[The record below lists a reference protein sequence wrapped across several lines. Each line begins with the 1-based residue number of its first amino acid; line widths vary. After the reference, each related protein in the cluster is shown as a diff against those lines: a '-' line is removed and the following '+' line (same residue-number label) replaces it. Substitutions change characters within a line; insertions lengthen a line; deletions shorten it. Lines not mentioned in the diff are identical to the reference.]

1 MSALQC
7 LTFLFL
13 FLLLQVATPASPLP
27 LDRRRRV
34 LDNSNHSNFAKHPRR
49 VVFPVNR
56 GSCDLFAGEWVRDE
70 TYPLYRAEE
79 CGGGMI
85 DPGFDCQT
93 YGRPDS
99 DYLKFRWKPFNCDVP
114 SRFNGVKF
122 LQEMRNKTIMFV
134 GDSLGRNQWESL
146 MCMITSSAPFI
157 HTHIIHEDP
166 LSTFKILDYDVKVS
180 FYRAPYLVNIE
191 KIHGK
196 TTLKLDEISV
206 DASDAWRTADVLL
219 FNTGHWWSHTGS
231 LRGWEQMEIGGRYYG
246 DMDRLVAMRKGLTT
260 WSDWVLRY
268 TNSPLTRVFFLS
280 VSPTHYKIVC
290 VLHVLFVY
298 LWAQMIVHLLV
309 MPVRKF
315 LLFATCNARGCI
327 IRLLNIDV
335 EELDVKMC
343 CSPNEWTSGATASTI
358 TQGGKTCYGQTKPF
372 SGTSYPTSSYVDQK
386 KVIDQVV
393 KEMKSHVSLMD
404 ISMLSAL
411 RIDGHPSIYSGDL
424 NPSLKKNPDRSS
436 DCSHWC
442 LPGLPDTWNQL
453 FYAALLF

>member
-1 MSALQC
+1 MHRTKYNNNISSLHSLQASLMSALQC

-114 SRFNGVKF
+114 RFNGVKF

-206 DASDAWRTADVLL
+206 DASAAWRTANVLL

-231 LRGWEQMEIGGRYYG
+231 LRGWEQMKIGGRYYG

-260 WSDWVLRY
+260 WSNWVLRY
-268 TNSPLTRVFFLS
+268 TNSPLTRVFFFS
-280 VSPTHYKIVC
+280 VSPTHY
-290 VLHVLFVY
+290 
-298 LWAQMIVHLLV
+298 
-309 MPVRKF
+309 
-315 LLFATCNARGCI
+315 N
-327 IRLLNIDV
+327 
-335 EELDVKMC
+335 
-343 CSPNEWTSGATASTI
+343 PNEWTSGATASTI

>member
-1 MSALQC
+1 MHRTKYNNNISSLHSLQASLMSALQC

-280 VSPTHYKIVC
+280 VSPTHY
-290 VLHVLFVY
+290 
-298 LWAQMIVHLLV
+298 
-309 MPVRKF
+309 
-315 LLFATCNARGCI
+315 N
-327 IRLLNIDV
+327 
-335 EELDVKMC
+335 
-343 CSPNEWTSGATASTI
+343 PNEWTSGATASTI

-386 KVIDQVV
+386 KVIDQMV

>member
-1 MSALQC
+1 MQRTTHNTSLFLFSLSLFSRFSASLMSALQC

-13 FLLLQVATPASPLP
+13 ILLLLQHTTSASPLP
-27 LDRRRRV
+27 LSRRRNHNN
-34 LDNSNHSNFAKHPRR
+34 NSSHSNFAKHPRR

-56 GSCDLFAGEWVRDE
+56 NSCDLFSGEWVRDE
-70 TYPLYRAEE
+70 TYPLYRAKE

-99 DYLKFRWKPFNCDVP
+99 DYLKFRWQPFNCDVP
-114 SRFNGVKF
+114 RFNGVKF

-146 MCMITSSAPFI
+146 MCMISSSAPHI

-166 LSTFKILDYDVKVS
+166 LSTFKILEYNVKVS
-180 FYRAPYLVNIE
+180 FYRAPYLVDID

-196 TTLKLDEISV
+196 TTLKLDEISI
-206 DASDAWRTADVLL
+206 DASKAWRTADVLL

-231 LRGWEQMEIGGRYYG
+231 LRGWEQMETGGRYYG
-246 DMDRLVAMRKGLTT
+246 DMDRLVALRKGLKT
-260 WSDWVLRY
+260 WSNWVLSY
-268 TNSPLTRVFFLS
+268 INSPLTRVFFLS
-280 VSPTHYKIVC
+280 VSPTHY
-290 VLHVLFVY
+290 
-298 LWAQMIVHLLV
+298 
-309 MPVRKF
+309 
-315 LLFATCNARGCI
+315 N
-327 IRLLNIDV
+327 
-335 EELDVKMC
+335 
-343 CSPNEWTSGATASTI
+343 PNEWTSRAKASTI
-358 TQGGKTCYGQTKPF
+358 TQGAKSCYGQTTPF
-372 SGTSYPTSSYVDQK
+372 SGTNYPTSSYVSQK
-386 KVIDQVV
+386 KVIDEVV
-393 KEMKSHVSLMD
+393 NDMKSHVSLMD

-424 NPSLKKNPDRSS
+424 NPSLKRNPDRSS

-453 FYAALLF
+453 FYASLLF

>member
-1 MSALQC
+1 MSSLQC

-13 FLLLQVATPASPLP
+13 FLLLLQNATSASPLP
-27 LDRRRRV
+27 LRRRPV
-34 LDNSNHSNFAKHPRR
+34 LNNSTPHSNFAKHPRR
-49 VVFPVNR
+49 RVVFPVNQS
-56 GSCDLFAGEWVRDE
+56 SCDLFAGEWVRDE

-79 CGGGMI
+79 CGRGMI

-114 SRFNGVKF
+114 RFNGVKF
-122 LQEMRNKTIMFV
+122 LQEMRNKTVMFV

-146 MCMITSSAPFI
+146 MCMISSSTPFI
-157 HTHIIHEDP
+157 RTHLIHEDP
-166 LSTFKILDYDVKVS
+166 LSTFKILDYNVKVS
-180 FYRAPYLVNIE
+180 FYRAPYLVDID
-191 KIHGK
+191 KINGK

-231 LRGWEQMEIGGRYYG
+231 LRGWERMETEGRYYS
-246 DMDRLVAMRKGLTT
+246 DMDRLVALRKGLKT
-260 WSDWVLRY
+260 WSSWVLRY
-268 TNSPLTRVFFLS
+268 INSPVTKVFFLS
-280 VSPTHYKIVC
+280 VSPTHY
-290 VLHVLFVY
+290 
-298 LWAQMIVHLLV
+298 
-309 MPVRKF
+309 
-315 LLFATCNARGCI
+315 N
-327 IRLLNIDV
+327 
-335 EELDVKMC
+335 
-343 CSPNEWTSGATASTI
+343 PNEWTSRAKASTI
-358 TQGGKTCYGQTKPF
+358 AQGGKSCYGQTTPF
-372 SGTSYPTSSYVDQK
+372 SGTTYPTSSYVNQK
-386 KVIDQVV
+386 KVIDEVV
-393 KEMKSHVSLMD
+393 KEMNSHVLLMD

-424 NPSLKKNPDRSS
+424 NPSLKRFPDRSS

>member
-1 MSALQC
+1 MQRTTYNNNISSLHSLQASLMSALQC

-13 FLLLQVATPASPLP
+13 FLLLQVPTPASTLP
-27 LDRRRRV
+27 LGRRRPI

-56 GSCDLFAGEWVRDE
+56 GSCDLFSGEWVRDE
-70 TYPLYRAEE
+70 AYPLYRAEE

-85 DPGFDCQT
+85 DRGFDCQT

-114 SRFNGVKF
+114 RFNGVKF

-146 MCMITSSAPFI
+146 MCMISSSAPFV
-157 HTHIIHEDP
+157 HTHIIHGDP
-166 LSTFKILDYDVKVS
+166 LSTFKI
-180 FYRAPYLVNIE
+180 P
-191 KIHGK
+191 

-206 DASDAWRTADVLL
+206 DASNAWRTADVLL

-231 LRGWEQMEIGGRYYG
+231 LRG
-246 DMDRLVAMRKGLTT
+246 
-260 WSDWVLRY
+260 
-268 TNSPLTRVFFLS
+268 
-280 VSPTHYKIVC
+280 
-290 VLHVLFVY
+290 
-298 LWAQMIVHLLV
+298 
-309 MPVRKF
+309 
-315 LLFATCNARGCI
+315 
-327 IRLLNIDV
+327 
-335 EELDVKMC
+335 
-343 CSPNEWTSGATASTI
+343 PNEWTSGAKASTI
-358 TQGGKTCYGQTKPF
+358 TQRGKTCYGQTTPF

-386 KVIDQVV
+386 KVIDEVV

-442 LPGLPDTWNQL
+442 LPGLPDTWNHFPVQTTKL
-453 FYAALLF
+453 ITYHRMKTDS

>member
-13 FLLLQVATPASPLP
+13 FLLLQVPTPASTLP
-27 LDRRRRV
+27 LGRRRPI

-56 GSCDLFAGEWVRDE
+56 GSCDLFSGEWVRDE
-70 TYPLYRAEE
+70 AYPLYRAEE

-85 DPGFDCQT
+85 DRGFDCQT

-146 MCMITSSAPFI
+146 MCMISSSAPFV
-157 HTHIIHEDP
+157 HTHIIHGDP
-166 LSTFKILDYDVKVS
+166 LSTFKIPDYNVKVS
-180 FYRAPYLVNIE
+180 FYRAPYLVDIE

-206 DASDAWRTADVLL
+206 DASNAWRTADVLL

-231 LRGWEQMEIGGRYYG
+231 LRGWEQMEIGGRCYG
-246 DMDRLVAMRKGLTT
+246 DMDRLVAMRKGLIT
-260 WSDWVLRY
+260 WSNWVLRY
-268 TNSPLTRVFFLS
+268 INSPLTRVFFLS
-280 VSPTHYKIVC
+280 VSPTHY
-290 VLHVLFVY
+290 
-298 LWAQMIVHLLV
+298 
-309 MPVRKF
+309 
-315 LLFATCNARGCI
+315 N
-327 IRLLNIDV
+327 
-335 EELDVKMC
+335 
-343 CSPNEWTSGATASTI
+343 PNEWTSGAKASTI
-358 TQGGKTCYGQTKPF
+358 TQRGKTCYGQTTPF

-386 KVIDQVV
+386 KVIDEVV

>member
-280 VSPTHYKIVC
+280 VSPTHY
-290 VLHVLFVY
+290 
-298 LWAQMIVHLLV
+298 
-309 MPVRKF
+309 
-315 LLFATCNARGCI
+315 N
-327 IRLLNIDV
+327 
-335 EELDVKMC
+335 
-343 CSPNEWTSGATASTI
+343 PNEWTSGATASTI

>member
-1 MSALQC
+1 MHRTKYNNNISSLHSLQASLMSALQC

-93 YGRPDS
+93 YGRFDS

-280 VSPTHYKIVC
+280 VSPTHY
-290 VLHVLFVY
+290 
-298 LWAQMIVHLLV
+298 
-309 MPVRKF
+309 
-315 LLFATCNARGCI
+315 N
-327 IRLLNIDV
+327 
-335 EELDVKMC
+335 
-343 CSPNEWTSGATASTI
+343 PNEWTSGATASTI